1 MDLTHA
7 IVKITSRTEQNTNFG
22 TGFVI
27 YRDQR
32 GDYVLTCKH
41 VVNAVGRETLAVDGR
56 PAAEV
61 VSGQESG
68 LDLAVLRVAPG
79 ELQVEPLCLKSV
91 FSPGGFFVTRGYHR
105 YETNVINVDG
115 HPEKIGL
122 ILSDT
127 LTVRLE
133 AQTETQIHHAGLDI
147 PALRLNVK
155 DPDFPLLPGYSG
167 APLIDEASGAV
178 VGVISIREGQG
189 QRGLVIA
196 IRGLQA
202 LWPENAAML
211 LREVDLETIFQ
222 EPVMNLERE
231 LPAFKRIVTQENQ
244 ETRLINV
251 YGESGRGKTL
261 LLDLFRQIADAHHVP
276 HLGFELSE
284 TDISFEGCLDLMVSH
299 FGPENFPRYDEF
311 VSKGRGDMSEDEWQ
325 RNLTRKFFIDA
336 NSCKTLKPLLV
347 LFDSYNANTP
357 EKSFKRWLSECLC
370 PHLRHSRALLVV
382 VAGQERMRLVS
393 TVEACCQTF
402 ELQCLSIEHFQDYA
416 TRKGVNFPP
425 MAIEKVYRKE
435 NGRPKVFVDLVDALA
450 PGVGGA
456 P

>member
-147 PALRLNVK
+147 PAL
-155 DPDFPLLPGYSG
+155 
-167 APLIDEASGAV
+167 
-178 VGVISIREGQG
+178 
-189 QRGLVIA
+189 
-196 IRGLQA
+196 
-202 LWPENAAML
+202 
-211 LREVDLETIFQ
+211 
-222 EPVMNLERE
+222 
-231 LPAFKRIVTQENQ
+231 
-244 ETRLINV
+244 
-251 YGESGRGKTL
+251 
-261 LLDLFRQIADAHHVP
+261 
-276 HLGFELSE
+276 
-284 TDISFEGCLDLMVSH
+284 
-299 FGPENFPRYDEF
+299 
-311 VSKGRGDMSEDEWQ
+311 
-325 RNLTRKFFIDA
+325 
-336 NSCKTLKPLLV
+336 
-347 LFDSYNANTP
+347 
-357 EKSFKRWLSECLC
+357 
-370 PHLRHSRALLVV
+370 
-382 VAGQERMRLVS
+382 
-393 TVEACCQTF
+393 
-402 ELQCLSIEHFQDYA
+402 
-416 TRKGVNFPP
+416 
-425 MAIEKVYRKE
+425 
-435 NGRPKVFVDLVDALA
+435 
-450 PGVGGA
+450 
-456 P
+456 